1 MGIEAHMSESSDALP
16 QSAKFFEI
24 SANLDGGTPFG
35 MLMWGLCLRH
45 GWGVPKDEKQGFVW
59 LRQACEIAVGEFE
72 ELQGI
77 PSGVKPTKGTD
88 FSESALKGVKAELVL
103 AIYEVGQC
111 FFQGWGVERDRTMG
125 FVGLSCLLAYHT
137 NVEMFQNYFLLAAR
151 LGDVDAQQEL
161 GFCYSNGKG
170 CKKDRKEAAR
180 WYRAAVRHRHTESLQ
195 CSQ

>member
-1 MGIEAHMSESSDALP
+1 MSESPDSLP

-45 GWGVPKDEKQGFVW
+45 GWGVPKDEKQGFIW

-72 ELQGI
+72 ELQGQ
-77 PSGVKPTKGTD
+77 PPGEKNSSNKMSTAADG
-88 FSESALKGVKAELVL
+88 ALKGAKAELVL

-111 FFQGWGVERDRTMG
+111 FFQGWGVNRDRSMG
-125 FVGLSCLLAYHT
+125 F
-137 NVEMFQNYFLLAAR
+137 NYFLLAAR

-161 GFCYSNGKG
+161 GYCYSNGKG
-170 CKKDRKEAAR
+170 CKKDRKEAAK
-180 WYRAAVRHRHTESLQ
+180 WYRAAADQGASTVGLAWIYKDKFQ
-195 CSQ
+195 